1 MNIFV
6 GNLNS
11 LATESQLES
20 LFMSFGNV
28 RSAKI
33 IVNFYSGQTKGFAFI
48 DMPDRESAERAIKGL
63 NRTSLNAQIIT
74 VNEARIRDNNQL
86 H

>member
-11 LATESQLES
+11 LATESQLEK
-20 LFMSFGNV
+20 LFMPFGEV

-33 IVNFYSGQTKGFAFI
+33 IVNFYSKQSKGFAFI

-74 VNEARIRDNNQL
+74 VNEARVRDNN
-86 H
+86 HFH